1 MSVIRLLITGGR
13 SYADRARLERVLDAV
28 HRKHAI
34 ETLIHGACHLG
45 GADTLADEWA
55 RSRSIPIRAFPVIG
69 VDGPW
74 PGAGPT
80 RNARMLKAGQPTH
93 CIAFPGDSGTRN
105 MVTLFNAYAGKEADA
120 WIIQ

>member
-45 GADTLADEWA
+45 GADILADGWA
-55 RSRSIPIRAFPVIG
+55 ADRGVPRAAFPVEAI
-69 VDGPW
+69 DGPW
-74 PGAGPT
+74 PGAGPA
-80 RNARMLKAGQPTH
+80 RNARMLAAGQPTH
-93 CIAFPGDSGTRN
+93 CIAFPGGSGTRN
-105 MVTLFNAYAGKEADA
+105 MVTLFNVYAGKEANA